1 MSGALAGS
9 VAVVTGGGTGIGLA
23 ISRRLATAGALVVV
37 GQRTDAAAAE
47 AVRML
52 ADEGLDA
59 VGVGADLATAAGC
72 HQLMAESLRLGGR
85 VDILVNNA
93 AVTGQPAVGPFLDFA
108 DERLD
113 TIVDVNLK
121 AAFRCGRAAANDM
134 ATRGRGVIV
143 NISSVGAYAAQ
154 QHATA
159 YVATKAALVGLTKGM
174 AFELASAGIRV
185 VCVAPGDIDVSSPV
199 RLPSS
204 RRTDDPQAQTT
215 TPDAGWSRRTPLG
228 RRGVP
233 DDVAAVVA
241 FLCSDDASFI
251 TGETI
256 VVDGGWLSY

>member
-1 MSGALAGS
+1 MSE
-9 VAVVTGGGTGIGLA
+9 T
-23 ISRRLATAGALVVV
+23 
-37 GQRTDAAAAE
+37 
-47 AVRML
+47 
-52 ADEGLDA
+52 
-59 VGVGADLATAAGC
+59 
-72 HQLMAESLRLGGR
+72 LRLGGR

-93 AVTGQPAVGPFLDFA
+93 AVTGPPAVGPFLDFS

-134 ATRGRGVIV
+134 ATRGEGVIV

-159 YVATKAALVGLTKGM
+159 YVTTKAGLVGLTKGM

-185 VCVAPGDIDVSSPV
+185 VGVAPGDIDVSST
-199 RLPSS
+199 
-204 RRTDDPQAQTT
+204 RRTSTSHHMDDPQTAAA
-215 TPDAGWSRRTPLG
+215 TPDAGWARRTPLG
-228 RRGVP
+228 RRGDP

>member
-1 MSGALAGS
+1 MSGPLAGR

-23 ISRRLATAGALVVV
+23 ISRRLASAGAFVVV
-37 GQRTDAAAAE
+37 GQRTDAAAAN
-47 AVRML
+47 AVKML
-52 ADEGLDA
+52 ADDGYKA

-72 HQLMAESLRLGGR
+72 HHLMSESLRLGDR
-85 VDILVNNA
+85 IDILVNNA
-93 AVTGQPAVGPFLDFA
+93 AVTGQPAVGPFLEFA

-134 ATRGRGVIV
+134 ATRGEGVIV

-154 QHATA
+154 QNATA
-159 YVATKAALVGLTKGM
+159 YVATKAGLVGLTKGM

-185 VCVAPGDIDVSSPV
+185 VGVAPGDIDVSSTPRV
-199 RLPSS
+199 PTSHH
-204 RRTDDPQAQTT
+204 TDDAQPPTT
-215 TPDAGWSRRTPLG
+215 TVDAGWVRRTPLG

>member
-1 MSGALAGS
+1 MSDVLAGK
-9 VAVVTGGGTGIGLA
+9 VAVVTGGGTGIGFA
-23 ISRRLATAGALVVV
+23 ISRRLASAGAFVVV

-47 AVRML
+47 AVRIL
-52 ADEGLDA
+52 ANEGHQVA
-59 VGVGADLATAAGC
+59 GVGADLATAAGC
-72 HQLMAESLRLGGR
+72 HHLMSESLRLGGR

-93 AVTGQPAVGPFLDFA
+93 AVTGERAVGPFLEFT

-113 TIVDVNLK
+113 IMVDVNLK

-134 ATRGRGVIV
+134 ATRNEGVIV
-143 NISSVGAYAAQ
+143 NITSVGAYAAQ

-159 YVATKAALVGLTKGM
+159 YVATKAGLVGLTKGM
-174 AFELASAGIRV
+174 AFELARAGIRV
-185 VCVAPGDIDVSSPV
+185 VGVAPGDIE
-199 RLPSS
+199 LPTTGQTSAS
-204 RRTDDPQAQTT
+204 QHTDGPLAKAS
-215 TPDAGWSRRTPLG
+215 TPDAGWTRGTPLG